1 MYQTMLI
8 GVFQLSRTNNL
19 FSKKPITI
27 ILLLGTISYFTHYM
41 TLCKPSLLH
50 NKEEL
55 TSKCNHTLTNSW
67 AICTAS
73 GSYGSYFPIRT
84 LVLQRNEQVIFK
96 EMAPAAEHLIQSRS
110 QFQVPRPMW
119 SPPLQHATLV
129 LYHTSIRYICI
140 FTSNIP
146 NLAATNCHIGGDLF
160 SRTSNLMS
168 NHSNQ
173 NTAIISNCFSTGNLA
188 KTWHHLSGN
197 CALHLLEYTL
207 LPPTQLFNVL
217 SNFLHSE
224 IDVLH
229 PHPNHYT
236 KDT

>member
-110 QFQVPRPMW
+110 QFQVPRAKANVIPSITTCNSSTLPCKHQIYMHFHF
-119 SPPLQHATLV
+119 QHPQ
-129 LYHTSIRYICI
+129 
-140 FTSNIP
+140 FGSN
-146 NLAATNCHIGGDLF
+146 
-160 SRTSNLMS
+160 
-168 NHSNQ
+168 
-173 NTAIISNCFSTGNLA
+173 
-188 KTWHHLSGN
+188 K
-197 CALHLLEYTL
+197 
-207 LPPTQLFNVL
+207 LPYRWWP
-217 SNFLHSE
+217 
-224 IDVLH
+224 I
-229 PHPNHYT
+229 
-236 KDT
+236 